1 MKKTHIWRGCC
12 AWALCGALLST
23 AVPQAGWTAEDEPMD
38 ESGAIQYE
46 SWDDLNHVWKNE
58 VLGPDA
64 YEFVQPGDT
73 DWNDDNGGW
82 YVVQATDTI
91 IKTYDRIKIDGD
103 VHLILMNGSSF
114 ECQNGIQV
122 SEGSSLSIYGQEANS
137 DAVPGTLNVKIIT
150 ENAEYAGIG
159 GSKNAPDAGTINIH
173 GGIIDVQ
180 GNRNSAG
187 IGGSSEGTTGEINL
201 YGGEINATGGR
212 NGAGIGGGDG
222 ISKVD
227 SIIINER
234 ANVTATGGIG
244 GGAGIGGGRSGNC
257 DSVQIDGGV
266 VKADGK
272 DGGAGIGSGSGNRNK
287 GTILISGGTVI
298 ANGGDGTDNGGAG
311 IGGSGGSNS
320 GYAGGSI
327 IIDGGY
333 VIATGG
339 IGSKNC
345 GDGIGNGGGF
355 KSTSSDPSTFSTG
368 DQGNGIIFA
377 YAGGENASA
386 IYDISG
392 RQVLADLLWKGII
405 FENGDGKVYGDVT
418 LSQSFEIP
426 KDTTLTIDA
435 DDTLRVP
442 DGIILTNKG
451 SIVGNGTLIGAVA
464 EKQPADTI
472 DRGRVT
478 INAASSEG
486 GTVSGAGEYTKGEDV
501 TLTATVDPHYRF
513 SGWFEGENNVS
524 ADASYTFKAASDRT
538 LTAKFEK
545 TAHAFGQWQGDG
557 NGHHIRTCTISGC
570 TEQEQDACS
579 GGTATCSDRAV
590 CSICKAQYGSLD
602 PDNHTEGTAWTTTAT
617 THTSVYPC
625 CGAAA
630 GPEAAHS
637 WQDGACAVCGYHCL
651 HALHFVERVDAT
663 TSQTGVE
670 AHYACDHCGLLFRDA
685 AGAEPVTAEELIIP
699 VQDTPSAA
707 PDKPGVK
714 LEASENGSVDVST
727 NAPAYQQTV
736 TITPVPDAGY
746 HVAGVSVTDRR
757 GQAVAVTAQD
767 DGSYTYI
774 QPWGTVTINV
784 TFARDVAA
792 SVTEIFTDIQPGAWY
807 EDAVQFAYDKGW
819 LTGTSA
825 TTFAPDAAAT
835 RGMIVSILHRLAGAP
850 AAETDVPFEDVA
862 SGAWYADAVRWGV
875 AEGLISGYDDATF
888 GPDDAVTREQL
899 AAMLQRYDQWRGESD
914 GTRSD
919 LSGYEDASAISGWAI
934 DAVAWA
940 HAQGLLTGTSETT
953 LDPQGPAV
961 RAQVAAMLQRFPGE

>member
-392 RQVLADLLWKGII
+392 RQDLADLLWKGII

-774 QPWGTVTINV
+774 QPWGTVTISV
-784 TFARDVAA
+784 TFARDAAA

>member
-1 MKKTHIWRGCC
+1 MKKTHIWRSCC
-12 AWALCGALLST
+12 AWTLCGALLST
-23 AVPQAGWTAEDEPMD
+23 VVPQVGWTQEAP
-38 ESGAIQYE
+38 
-46 SWDDLNHVWKNE
+46 
-58 VLGPDA
+58 
-64 YEFVQPGDT
+64 PGSEANPIEITADT
-73 DWNDDNGGW
+73 GGQWGTAGTETW
-82 YVVQATDTI
+82 YTVEGFQSIDTARPVVQGT
-91 IKTYDRIKIDGD
+91 
-103 VHLILMNGSSF
+103 VHLTLIAGSAL
-114 ECQNGIQV
+114 NVAKGIDV
-122 SEGSSLSIYGQEANS
+122 SEGQALIIDGSGSLA
-137 DAVPGTLNVKIIT
+137 AT
-150 ENAEYAGIG
+150 EPESGNAGIG
-159 GSKNAPDAGTINIH
+159 GSNGDAGIITIN
-173 GGIIDVQ
+173 GGTFDV
-180 GNRNSAG
+180 R
-187 IGGSSEGTTGEINL
+187 GGA
-201 YGGEINATGGR
+201 NA
-212 NGAGIGGGDG
+212 AGIGGGKSG
-222 ISKVD
+222 
-227 SIIINER
+227 
-234 ANVTATGGIG
+234 TGGTIVINDCQKIG
-244 GGAGIGGGRSGNC
+244 AVGETAAAIGGGQSGTGGHITINGGNVSARGTLGGAGIGGG
-257 DSVQIDGGV
+257 
-266 VKADGK
+266 
-272 DGGAGIGSGSGNRNK
+272 GSA
-287 GTILISGGTVI
+287 SGGTI
-298 ANGGDGTDNGGAG
+298 EINGGVIDAQCDGNGGAG
-311 IGGSGGSNS
+311 IGAGNGRASDGTVKITGGTITASGGPH
-320 GYAGGSI
+320 GRYGGAGI
-327 IIDGGY
+327 GGGNNGKACP
-333 VIATGG
+333 ITITGGEIHATGG
-339 IGSKNC
+339 DATGSDGNANG
-345 GDGIGNGGGF
+345 GDGIGNGGGYDEAE
-355 KSTSSDPSTFSTG
+355 TAEITIADL
-368 DQGNGIIFA
+368 DNNGAPVIFA
-377 YAGGENASA
+377 TSGSGGSANAVAGPDEAWQGVVFQES
-386 IYDISG
+386 
-392 RQVLADLLWKGII
+392 
-405 FENGDGKVYGDVT
+405 DGKVYGDVT

-442 DGIILTNKG
+442 DGIILTNNG
-451 SIVGNGTLIGAVA
+451 SIEGDGTLLGAVSGTP
-464 EKQPADTI
+464 PADTI

-570 TEQEQDACS
+570 TEQEQEACS
-579 GGTATCSDRAV
+579 GGTASCILKAV
-590 CSICKAQYGSLD
+590 CDTCQGRYGSLD
-602 PDNHTEGTAWTTTAT
+602 LTNHAKEAVWTTTAT
-617 THTSVYPC
+617 THTRVYPC
-625 CGAAA
+625 CQAVI

-707 PDKPGVK
+707 PDKPGME

-727 NAPAYQQTV
+727 NAPAYRQTV
-736 TITPVPDAGY
+736 TITPMPDAGY
-746 HVAGVSVTDRR
+746 HVESVSVTDRR

-767 DGSYTYI
+767 DGSYTYL
-774 QPWGTVTINV
+774 QPWGTVTISV
-784 TFARDVAA
+784 TFARDAAA

-825 TTFAPDAAAT
+825 TTFAPDTAAT

-914 GTRSD
+914 SARSD
-919 LSGYEDASAISGWAI
+919 LSGYEDASAISDWAI